1 MGKLEKQKEKLDDEL
16 AKIDLLE
23 EKEGTSKIM
32 EINVPIINK
41 IRKDITN
48 EIGNRTIATYSYTNE
63 EGEELYRIHRRI
75 GDGEKFLVSYIDKNG
90 IEIFKFPK
98 EIKAVPYNLVGIR
111 NAIENN
117 EIIWIVEG
125 ESKADTMNKMGFT
138 CTTCPFKRPDKWSYR
153 YNQFLEGAKGI
164 IILQDNDYNGMLFAE
179 YTSDTILDG
188 VENVELSK
196 IRIDEIYP
204 DIKEGGDIDDL
215 INIFGVKTVIE
226 TLKDIEAQF

>member
-1 MGKLEKQKEKLDDEL
+1 MEKLEKQKEKLDDEL

-23 EKEGTSKIM
+23 EKERTSKIM

-63 EGEELYRIHRRI
+63 EGEELYRINRRI

-98 EIKAVPYNLVGIR
+98 GIKAVPYNLVGIR

-138 CTTCPFKRPDKWSYR
+138 CTTCPFKKPDKWSST
-153 YNQFLEGAKGI
+153 YNKYLEGAKGI

-179 YTSDTILDG
+179 YTSDTILEG
-188 VENVELSK
+188 VENIELAEVK
-196 IRIDEIYP
+196 INEIYRN
-204 DIKEGGDIDDL
+204 IKEGGDIDDL
-215 INIFGVKTVIE
+215 IKIFGVETVKKNLE
-226 TLKDIEAQF
+226 DIEANF